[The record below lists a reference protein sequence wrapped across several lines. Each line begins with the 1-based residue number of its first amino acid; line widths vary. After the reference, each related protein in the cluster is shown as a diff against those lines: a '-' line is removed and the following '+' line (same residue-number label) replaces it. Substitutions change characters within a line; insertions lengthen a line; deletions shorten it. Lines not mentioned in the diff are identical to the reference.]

1 MPLQKPSMH
10 GWMNSSKKE
19 SPQAFFFIEE
29 RMKFML
35 IGYVRVS
42 TAEQNSARQEVL
54 MRELGVEKVYLDK
67 ASGKNANRPQLQEM
81 LAFARQGDT
90 IVVESISRFARN
102 TRDLLE
108 LMEQLNVKGIGFVS
122 KKEAI
127 DTTTPTG
134 KFMLTVFAAVA
145 ELEREYI
152 LQRQREGI
160 AIAKQAGKYKGRKP
174 IDRTELQP
182 VLEEYRKGNLTATQA
197 MRKMN
202 VSKSTFYRLSR

>member
-1 MPLQKPSMH
+1 
-10 GWMNSSKKE
+10 
-19 SPQAFFFIEE
+19 
-29 RMKFML
+29 ML

-81 LAFARQGDT
+81 LSFARQGDT

-108 LMEQLNVKGIGFVS
+108 LMEQLNAKGIGFVS

-127 DTTTPTG
+127 IPPHP
-134 KFMLTVFAAVA
+134 
-145 ELEREYI
+145 RE
-152 LQRQREGI
+152 
-160 AIAKQAGKYKGRKP
+160 
-174 IDRTELQP
+174 
-182 VLEEYRKGNLTATQA
+182 N
-197 MRKMN
+197 
-202 VSKSTFYRLSR
+202 SC

>member
-1 MPLQKPSMH
+1 
-10 GWMNSSKKE
+10 
-19 SPQAFFFIEE
+19 
-29 RMKFML
+29 ML

-81 LAFARQGDT
+81 LTFARQGDT

-108 LMEQLNVKGIGFVS
+108 LMEQLNAKGIGFVS
-122 KKEAI
+122 KKE
-127 DTTTPTG
+127 
-134 KFMLTVFAAVA
+134 
-145 ELEREYI
+145 
-152 LQRQREGI
+152 

-174 IDRTELQP
+174 IDRTALQP
-182 VLEEYRKGNLTATQA
+182 ILDEYRKGSLTAAEA

-202 VSKSTFYRLSR
+202 VSKSTFYRMFQQKNNESFKRS

>member
-1 MPLQKPSMH
+1 
-10 GWMNSSKKE
+10 
-19 SPQAFFFIEE
+19 
-29 RMKFML
+29 ML

-67 ASGKNANRPQLQEM
+67 ASGKTANRPQLQEM
-81 LAFARQGDT
+81 LSFARQGDT

-108 LMEQLNVKGIGFVS
+108 LMEQLNAKGIGFVS
-122 KKEAI
+122 KKE
-127 DTTTPTG
+127 
-134 KFMLTVFAAVA
+134 
-145 ELEREYI
+145 
-152 LQRQREGI
+152 

-174 IDRTELQP
+174 IDRTLLQP

-197 MRKMN
+197 MRKMK
-202 VSKSTFYRLSR
+202 VSKSTFYRVAAAD